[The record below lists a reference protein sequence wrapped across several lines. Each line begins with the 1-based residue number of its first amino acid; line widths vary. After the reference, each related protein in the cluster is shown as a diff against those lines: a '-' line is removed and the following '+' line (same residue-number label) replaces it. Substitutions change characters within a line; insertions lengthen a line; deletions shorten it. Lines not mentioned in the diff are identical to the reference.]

1 MDLRQLNVLIA
12 VADHGGFSAAA
23 DALHTVQSN
32 VSSHVARLEKEL
44 GVTLI
49 DRQAGRLT
57 EEGAL
62 VVARA
67 RRVGGELEGL
77 IADLAALRDEIVG
90 PVRVGI
96 IGTTARWLVPRVLAA
111 VSSRHP
117 GIYLVIVEATST
129 SLEPRLASGE
139 LDLAVVNLPLPVRD
153 LIEEPLFDEDLV
165 LVVAAD
171 HPLASRGRVNLAEL
185 ADVQLLLPPPGTAF
199 RGELDAAAANVGI
212 RLQPMAE
219 LDGLRLIA
227 SLAME
232 GRGPA
237 IVPATGVSGS
247 GAGSA
252 FGAGLGPDSGPWRRL
267 AVDGLPRR
275 RVGVA
280 QRRRGMLA
288 APARALLEI
297 LREIAADPA
306 NPPGLHPPGPPPRPW
321 GV

>member
-23 DALHTVQSN
+23 DSLHTVQSN
-32 VSSHVARLEKEL
+32 VSSHIARLEKEL
-44 GVTLI
+44 GVTLV

-67 RRVGGELEGL
+67 RRVGSELEGL
-77 IADLAALRDEIVG
+77 VADLAALRDEIVG

-96 IGTTARWLVPRVLAA
+96 IGTTAHWLVPQLLGA
-111 VSSRHP
+111 VGTRHP
-117 GIYLVIVEATST
+117 GIRLVVVDATST

-139 LDLAVVNLPLPVRD
+139 LDLAIINLPLPVRD

-165 LVVAAD
+165 LVVPLN
-171 HPLASRGRVNLAEL
+171 HPLAQKSRIHVADL
-185 ADVQLLLPPPGTAF
+185 ADVELLLPPPTTAF
-199 RGELDAAAANVGI
+199 RGELDAAAANAGI
-212 RLQPMAE
+212 RLRPLAE
-219 LDGLRLIA
+219 LDGLRLIG

-232 GRGPA
+232 GKGPA
-237 IVPATGVSGS
+237 IVPATGVWG
-247 GAGSA
+247 
-252 FGAGLGPDSGPWRRL
+252 SGPWHRV

-288 APARALLEI
+288 APARALLDI
-297 LREIAADPA
+297 LREIANAPDHPS
-306 NPPGLHPPGPPPRPW
+306 GLHPPGPPPRPW

>member
-1 MDLRQLNVLIA
+1 MDLRQLNVVVA

-32 VSSHVARLEKEL
+32 VSSHIARLEKEL
-44 GVTLI
+44 GVTLV

-57 EEGAL
+57 DEGAV

-67 RRVGGELEGL
+67 RRVNGELEA
-77 IADLAALRDEIVG
+77 IVADLAALRDEIAG

-96 IGTTARWLVPRVLAA
+96 IGTTARWLVPRILELVE
-111 VSSRHP
+111 RHP
-117 GIYLVIVEATST
+117 GIRLVVVDATST
-129 SLEPRLASGE
+129 SLEPRLAAGE
-139 LDLAVVNLPLPVRD
+139 LDLAVINLPLPVRD
-153 LIEEPLFDEDLV
+153 LVEEPLFDEDLV
-165 LVVAAD
+165 LVVPAG
-171 HPLASRGRVNLAEL
+171 HPLATAGRVPLAEL
-185 ADVQLLLPPPGTAF
+185 AGLELLLPPPTTAF

-212 RLQPMAE
+212 RLTPLAE

-237 IVPATGVSGS
+237 IVPATAVSVASLKGS
-247 GAGSA
+247 WASV
-252 FGAGLGPDSGPWRRL
+252 

-297 LREIAADPA
+297 LREIAASPD

>member
-1 MDLRQLNVLIA
+1 MDLRQLHIVVA

-44 GVTLI
+44 GVTLV
-49 DRQAGRLT
+49 DRQGGRLT
-57 EEGAL
+57 EEGTVL
-62 VVARA
+62 VARA
-67 RRVGGELEGL
+67 RRINGELEA
-77 IADLAALRDEIVG
+77 IVADLAALRDEIVG

-96 IGTTARWLVPRVLAA
+96 IGTTARWLVPRVLD
-111 VSSRHP
+111 VVGRRHP
-117 GIYLVIVEATST
+117 GIRLVVVEATST
-129 SLEPRLASGE
+129 SLEPRLVAGE

-153 LIEEPLFDEDLV
+153 LSEEPLFDEDLV
-165 LVVAAD
+165 LVLPHG
-171 HPLASRGRVNLAEL
+171 HPLAREGRVHL
-185 ADVQLLLPPPGTAF
+185 ADLEGLALLIPPPGTAF

-212 RLQPMAE
+212 RLTPLAE

-227 SLAME
+227 TMAME

-237 IVPATGVSGS
+237 IVPATAVSASRLQGS
-247 GAGSA
+247 WESV
-252 FGAGLGPDSGPWRRL
+252 
-267 AVDGLPRR
+267 AVEGLPRR

-297 LREIAADPA
+297 LREIAADVDHPA
-306 NPPGLHPPGPPPRPW
+306 GLHPPGPPPRPW